1 MNEERSRES
10 IFELLKKLEAYSK
23 IIMLKKLEAYSKIIM
38 QPIQCKR
45 IVYPV
50 LKREEVI
57 DYNDILNLKIA
68 LNTSKSIEQFLAIT
82 WLFFVFVLV
91 FCVWWIMYRIIIIIY
106 FGFLDKTKGC
116 RFNLSFNRRRKY
128 EKIYVRPIKESYR
141 WS

>member
-1 MNEERSRES
+1 VNEERSRES

-82 WLFFVFVLV
+82 
-91 FCVWWIMYRIIIIIY
+91 
-106 FGFLDKTKGC
+106 
-116 RFNLSFNRRRKY
+116 
-128 EKIYVRPIKESYR
+128 
-141 WS
+141 